1 MDKQVVKKD
10 SAGALATLNLR
21 ADSGKGAEE
30 IKSDDVSTP
39 ILKILHQLSPEC
51 NSRSAKHVEGADPGM
66 LYSNSFGQPMD
77 GEKGI
82 EVIVAHTQ
90 TRYPEWQEMGD
101 SPSAPVGTHLTPPAT
116 AKEEMRGIKYR
127 LQNGNY
133 IEKTMYFFVIV
144 MVDGAPRKA
153 VITMRSSNLT
163 PARKLN
169 DLISNLRM
177 TDDQGSFQ
185 PAAYSAVFN
194 LQTVEKNAGD
204 KTWHVYKP
212 SMVRM
217 LDVSK
222 PEDLSIYET
231 AKKLQEEAF
240 AGATKPKYEQ
250 VASTKSNEDII

>member
-51 NSRSAKHVEGADPGM
+51 NSRSPKHVEGAEPGM
-66 LYSNSFGQPMD
+66 LYSSSFGKPMD
-77 GEKGI
+77 GENGI

-101 SPSAPVGTHLTPPAT
+101 SPSAPVGTHLTPPAN

-133 IEKTMYFFVIV
+133 VEKTMYFYIIV

-169 DLISNLRM
+169 DLISNLRI
-177 TDDQGSFQ
+177 TDDKGSFQ
-185 PAAYSAVFN
+185 PAAYSAVFK
-194 LQTVEKNAGD
+194 LQTVEKSAGD

-212 SMVRM
+212 SISKM
-217 LDVSK
+217 LNISDEKDAAIYMMAQEFQKQVS
-222 PEDLSIYET
+222 
-231 AKKLQEEAF
+231 
-240 AGATKPKYEQ
+240 AGSSKPKYEK
-250 VASTKSNEDII
+250 VEEAKSEEII